1 MILRSFVLLERTKAP
16 QKQVHK
22 TSKALLIRFLQSKL
36 DSQGQQVDTFSALF
50 LLLLHLLTHSA
61 STHKEPVEI
70 SLATLSHT
78 KSFNG
83 HVARS
88 LSRDYFLNPQKCA
101 RATEKM
107 ASLNKTKKYINI
119 YISPVCFNPFCRHD
133 AVSRLRLK
141 TKSRKE
147 RKEAFICLFISL

>member
-50 LLLLHLLTHSA
+50 LLVLHLTHSA

-107 ASLNKTKKYINI
+107 ASLNKTEKIYT
-119 YISPVCFNPFCRHD
+119 YISL
-133 AVSRLRLK
+133 SRQFVLILSAGTTR
-141 TKSRKE
+141 
-147 RKEAFICLFISL
+147 CLGCA